1 MNTKF
6 ITKSLLL
13 TTALAIMLLLS
24 MPSRAGL
31 EEANSA
37 YNNKDYKTALREYL
51 PLAKKGNDYAQFKVG
66 ELYFEGK
73 GVLQDYEEGY
83 KWLTKSAEQE
93 NPLALA
99 MLAVKFADGKGV
111 KRILV
116 FAHAYINLA
125 EANRFKYPELNEKID
140 VFTKLRDSLEQEMTP
155 SEVEA
160 AQVFAKAQQKYAM
173 ANKNGLHL
181 PKYDDVK

>member
-1 MNTKF
+1 MNRKF
-6 ITKSLLL
+6 ITKSILL

-31 EEANSA
+31 KEADIA
-37 YNNKDYKTALREYL
+37 YNNEDYKTALREYL
-51 PLAKKGNDYAQFKVG
+51 PLAKKGNDHAEFKVG
-66 ELYFEGK
+66 EIYFDGK

-93 NPLALA
+93 NPLALSY
-99 MLAVKFADGKGV
+99 LAVKFSEGKGV
-111 KRILV
+111 KRIIV

-125 EANRFKYPELNEKID
+125 EENRFKYRELDEKID
-140 VFTKLRDSLEQEMTP
+140 VFTNLRDSLEQVMTP
-155 SEVEA
+155 TELEA
-160 AQVFAKAQQKYAM
+160 AHVFAKAQQKYAM

-181 PKYDDVK
+181 PKYEEVK